1 MKKILVCLMIT
12 AFVLAVADI
21 GSNVSASRISLP
33 HGPDGKPIGCFC
45 CVKDTC
51 VLTKNEADCKKIG
64 GAKIDKC
71 DACGKAEK
79 AK

>member
-1 MKKILVCLMIT
+1 MKMILGCLMLV
-12 AFVLAVADI
+12 AFALSIPVI
-21 GSNVSASRISLP
+21 GSDLASAAMQ
-33 HGPDGKPIGCFC
+33 GADGKPIGCFC

-64 GAKIDKC
+64 GAKVEKC

-79 AK
+79 GK